1 MRVVLQKQ
9 LDELRKEKEDVTF
22 GLDQTLRKLQ
32 NELHDITQHNNIEL
46 DSVAKE
52 MNEAINKATA
62 DHELRMRQLQDR
74 VDAMDRT
81 VNGECL
87 CWALDASF
95 FNAKII
101 KVTTR

>member
-1 MRVVLQKQ
+1 MRFSSVFYIFLFC
-9 LDELRKEKEDVTF
+9 LRHIS
-22 GLDQTLRKLQ
+22 
-32 NELHDITQHNNIEL
+32 LHLSQHNNIEL

-81 VNGECL
+81 VNGE
-87 CWALDASF
+87 SF
-95 FNAKII
+95 DL
-101 KVTTR
+101 VLL